1 MAVIEYREFNTAPL
15 PLGEDTQALASSA
28 ENRQSVGPLGTPPK
42 LPFNTKATDK

>member
-15 PLGEDTQALASSA
+15 PLGEDMQAVASK

-42 LPFNTKATDK
+42 LSSNTRANDK